1 MAPVTTYLLFLK
13 SAACRVVQAKA
24 VGDVGISSITLA
36 ELRFGV
42 SKSAQRQQ
50 NQAALDQFLLPLD
63 IAAFDELAADS
74 YGDVRAELESNGTP
88 IGPLDTLIAGHG
100 LSLNVVLVTH
110 NVNSDELRA
119 CELTTG
125 GRLHEGGALAV
136 NHPTFSRDVQ

>member
-1 MAPVTTYLLFLK
+1 MKWMLDTDTCIALIKRQPPNLIKRL
-13 SAACRVVQAKA
+13 QAKA

-42 SKSAQRQQ
+42 SKSARRQQ
-50 NQAALDQFLLPLD
+50 NEAALDQFLLPLD

-88 IGPLDTLIAGHG
+88 IGPLDTLIAGHA

-110 NVNSDELRA
+110 NMREFRRITGLRIDDWLKIA
-119 CELTTG
+119 
-125 GRLHEGGALAV
+125 
-136 NHPTFSRDVQ
+136 

>member
-1 MAPVTTYLLFLK
+1 LK
-13 SAACRVVQAKA
+13 SAACRIVQAKA

-42 SKSAQRQQ
+42 SKSARRQQ

-110 NVNSDELRA
+110 NMREFRRITGLRIDDWLKPA
-119 CELTTG
+119 
-125 GRLHEGGALAV
+125 
-136 NHPTFSRDVQ
+136 

>member
-42 SKSAQRQQ
+42 SKSARRQQ
-50 NQAALDQFLLPLD
+50 NQAALDV
-63 IAAFDELAADS
+63 AAFDELAADS

-110 NVNSDELRA
+110 NMREFRRITGLRIDDWRKIA
-119 CELTTG
+119 
-125 GRLHEGGALAV
+125 
-136 NHPTFSRDVQ
+136 

>member
-1 MAPVTTYLLFLK
+1 MKWMLDTDTCIALIKRQPPNLIKRL
-13 SAACRVVQAKA
+13 QAKA

-42 SKSAQRQQ
+42 SKSARRQQ
-50 NQAALDQFLLPLD
+50 NQAALDV
-63 IAAFDELAADS
+63 AAFDELAADS

-110 NVNSDELRA
+110 NMREFRRITGLRIDDWRKIA
-119 CELTTG
+119 
-125 GRLHEGGALAV
+125 
-136 NHPTFSRDVQ
+136 

>member
-42 SKSAQRQQ
+42 SKSARRQQ

-110 NVNSDELRA
+110 NMREFRRITGLRIDDWLKPA
-119 CELTTG
+119 
-125 GRLHEGGALAV
+125 
-136 NHPTFSRDVQ
+136 

>member
-13 SAACRVVQAKA
+13 SAACRIVQAKA

-42 SKSAQRQQ
+42 SKSARRQQ

-88 IGPLDTLIAGHG
+88 IGPLDTLIAGHA

-110 NVNSDELRA
+110 NMREFRRITGLRIDDWRKIA
-119 CELTTG
+119 
-125 GRLHEGGALAV
+125 
-136 NHPTFSRDVQ
+136 

>member
-1 MAPVTTYLLFLK
+1 MKWMLDTDTCIALIKRQPPNLIKRL
-13 SAACRVVQAKA
+13 QAKA

-42 SKSAQRQQ
+42 SKSARRQQ
-50 NQAALDQFLLPLD
+50 NQAALDV
-63 IAAFDELAADS
+63 AAFDELAADS

-110 NVNSDELRA
+110 NMREFRRITGLRIDDWLKPA
-119 CELTTG
+119 
-125 GRLHEGGALAV
+125 
-136 NHPTFSRDVQ
+136 

>member
-42 SKSAQRQQ
+42 SKSARRQQ
-50 NQAALDQFLLPLD
+50 NQAALDV
-63 IAAFDELAADS
+63 AAFDELAADS

-88 IGPLDTLIAGHG
+88 IGPLDTLIAGHA

-110 NVNSDELRA
+110 NMREFRRITGLRIDDWRKIA
-119 CELTTG
+119 
-125 GRLHEGGALAV
+125 
-136 NHPTFSRDVQ
+136 

>member
-1 MAPVTTYLLFLK
+1 LK
-13 SAACRVVQAKA
+13 SAACRIVQAKA

-42 SKSAQRQQ
+42 SKSARRQQ
-50 NQAALDQFLLPLD
+50 NQAALDV
-63 IAAFDELAADS
+63 AAFDELAADS

-110 NVNSDELRA
+110 NMREFRRITGLRIDDWRKIA
-119 CELTTG
+119 
-125 GRLHEGGALAV
+125 
-136 NHPTFSRDVQ
+136 